1 MSPCLFKS
9 VNRSQFE
16 FDISQEVSE
25 AFLSDFLEGNDF
37 GAAGAAD
44 EWFPGFSSDDEDS
57 DDEFQDSEEEDYDG
71 EEFHLAPYRVT
82 STMAMMFGGLTNE
95 NLLTD
100 FNDPNGYVVTEL
112 PGLVPFHPAS
122 NHVAHIA
129 TLHRSLPT
137 SGALY
142 LASHRAIRQ
151 NLRLPLE
158 TAAVGYARSINLRTI
173 LHQVDLSSDG
183 VAASYPQYDYSHL
196 LTNIPALPTSYLFG
210 RTNNMA
216 GPLSVR
222 AHDEYN
228 WTYSYVPALIHL
240 LLARHFTIGSVCFNR
255 FPVRVEVFTE
265 DKYVVSYVTPEN
277 VITDSRVVGATHVRC
292 RRERMPIIRSEEDP
306 LEMQVLGL
314 NLYLDH
320 NFWKKHYELACL
332 FSKAYLLPVSNGV
345 SPYVKIDIGVAG
357 RVMLGCFL
365 FTNACYSLPNEAVAD
380 LLSVYFE
387 GKIYV
392 YPDDLGAA
400 TYRNSVLGAMPPY
413 DYPYQAGLERLRYSP
428 VWYCDE

>member
-16 FDISQEVSE
+16 IDISQEVSE
-25 AFLSDFLEGNDF
+25 VLLSDFLEGNEF
-37 GAAGAAD
+37 GAATVAD
-44 EWFPGFSSDDEDS
+44 DWFPGFSSDDEDS
-57 DDEFQDSEEEDYDG
+57 NDELEDSEEEDYDG
-71 EEFHLAPYRVT
+71 EEFHLASYRVT
-82 STMAMMFGGLTNE
+82 PTMAIMLGGLTND

-112 PGLVPFHPAS
+112 PGLVPFHPS
-122 NHVAHIA
+122 FNHVAHVA
-129 TLHRSLPT
+129 MLHRSLPT

-158 TAAVGYARSINLRTI
+158 TAVVGYARSMGLRTI
-173 LHQVDLSSDG
+173 LHQVDLVSDG

-210 RTNNMA
+210 HTANTA
-216 GPLSVR
+216 GPLRVR
-222 AHDEYN
+222 AHEEYN

-240 LLARHFTIGSVCFNR
+240 LLARHFTIGSVCFDR
-255 FPVRVEVFTE
+255 FPVRLEVFVE
-265 DKYVVSYVTPEN
+265 DRYVVSHVTPEN
-277 VITDSRVVGATHVRC
+277 VIADSRVLGTAHLRYRT
-292 RRERMPIIRSEEDP
+292 ERMPMIRSEEDP
-306 LEMQVLGL
+306 LEMQALGL
-314 NLYLDH
+314 NLFLDH

-345 SPYVKIDIGVAG
+345 SPHIKIDIGVAG

-365 FTNACYSLPNEAVAD
+365 FTNACHSLPNEAVAD

-400 TYRNSVLGAMPPY
+400 TYRNTVLGAMPPY